1 MKRFEDQLFQKMEE
15 TILSDGFLEDY
26 IQRCQTDSP
35 QEKAGRQKQHKS
47 VAKELRQAEQRMEN
61 LITALADASLPTLEV
76 SHRYKK
82 EEAKKKELEARL
94 SKQKTVATDFKVD
107 LEEFRHL
114 MRLELRRE
122 ETRKAALHALIEEIV
137 VYPDALIEVKYR
149 IRNRYRTASKAV
161 EDGQYPRVCTATAVH
176 PLWGYHIAIAK
187 YGSTS
192 PHPEGCSLK

>member
-1 MKRFEDQLFQKMEE
+1 MRH
-15 TILSDGFLEDY
+15 ILAVEV
-26 IQRCQTDSP
+26 
-35 QEKAGRQKQHKS
+35 H
-47 VAKELRQAEQRMEN
+47 
-61 LITALADASLPTLEV
+61 ASGSFP
-76 SHRYKK
+76 
-82 EEAKKKELEARL
+82 A
-94 SKQKTVATDFKVD
+94 QKTVATDFKVD

-176 PLWGYHIAIAK
+176 PLWGYHIVTAK
-187 YGSTS
+187 HGSTS
-192 PHPEGCSLK
+192 HHPEGCSLKWGSSTWQYSPARV

>member
-1 MKRFEDQLFQKMEE
+1 MEE

-35 QEKAGRQKQHKS
+35 QEKAGRQKQHES
-47 VAKELRQAEQRMEN
+47 VAKELRQVQQRMEN

-76 SHRYKK
+76 SRRYKK

-94 SKQKTVATDFKVD
+94 SRQKTVATDFKVD

-161 EDGQYPRVCTATAVH
+161 EDGQKLLQGR
-176 PLWGYHIAIAK
+176 LF
-187 YGSTS
+187 
-192 PHPEGCSLK
+192 EE